1 MVYVT
6 SSASDSCSVV
16 SKLVRGSQG
25 GEISLCVVCAVE
37 AVEAGETVIKSRF
50 GES

>member
-1 MVYVT
+1 MVHVT
-6 SSASDSCSVV
+6 SSASDSCSIV
-16 SKLVRGSQG
+16 SELIRGSQG

-37 AVEAGETVIKSRF
+37 AGETVIKSRF